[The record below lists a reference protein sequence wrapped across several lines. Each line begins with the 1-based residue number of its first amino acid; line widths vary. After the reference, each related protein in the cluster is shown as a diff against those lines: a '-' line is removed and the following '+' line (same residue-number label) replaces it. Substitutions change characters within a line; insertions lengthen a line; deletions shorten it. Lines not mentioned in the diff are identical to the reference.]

1 MEVDM
6 KKQFSKI
13 LIAVL
18 LVVSLGEGFF
28 LYRAYSVS
36 GDQLEVA
43 KKLDRLEKTVDQ
55 YYTGKID
62 QEQLENYT
70 YKGYLAGLGDPYST
84 YYSESEFKELMESTD
99 GVFTGVG
106 IYLSQD
112 TVTGAIKV
120 VKVIK
125 GGPSDGSGIKSGDVL
140 VEVDGKSVSDKDLDK
155 VVSEVKGEEGT
166 KVKLSFLRGKEKDTK
181 DFTITRKKVETQTVE
196 TKMLDGGIGYLS
208 ISEFDEVTVSQ
219 FKEGI
224 QKLEK
229 QGMKGLILD
238 VRDNPGGLVD
248 AVVDIVDELLG
259 KGKIVSIKDKQ
270 GKEKVYRSDAAQSV
284 KVPLCVLVNGNSA
297 SASEILSGAVKDHK
311 RGTLIGEK
319 TFGKGIVQGF
329 FKLGDGSYAKL
340 TYASY
345 YTPSGHNIHKKG
357 IKPDVAVKNNSKSK
371 GDQQLKN
378 AQQVL
383 VKQLEK

>member
-1 MEVDM
+1 M
-6 KKQFSKI
+6 
-13 LIAVL
+13 
-18 LVVSLGEGFF
+18 
-28 LYRAYSVS
+28 
-36 GDQLEVA
+36 
-43 KKLDRLEKTVDQ
+43 
-55 YYTGKID
+55 
-62 QEQLENYT
+62 
-70 YKGYLAGLGDPYST
+70 
-84 YYSESEFKELMESTD
+84 
-99 GVFTGVG
+99 
-106 IYLSQD
+106 
-112 TVTGAIKV
+112 
-120 VKVIK
+120 
-125 GGPSDGSGIKSGDVL
+125 
-140 VEVDGKSVSDKDLDK
+140 
-155 VVSEVKGEEGT
+155 
-166 KVKLSFLRGKEKDTK
+166 
-181 DFTITRKKVETQTVE
+181 
-196 TKMLDGGIGYLS
+196 
-208 ISEFDEVTVSQ
+208 
-219 FKEGI
+219 
-224 QKLEK
+224 
-229 QGMKGLILD
+229 
-238 VRDNPGGLVD
+238 D